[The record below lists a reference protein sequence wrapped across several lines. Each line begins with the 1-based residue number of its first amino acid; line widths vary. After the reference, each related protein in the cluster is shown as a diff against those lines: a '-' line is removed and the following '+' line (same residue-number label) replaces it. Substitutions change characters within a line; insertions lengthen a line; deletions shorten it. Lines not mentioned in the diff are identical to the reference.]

1 MDLPHRV
8 QLLREKGWRK
18 PADTVKVDRTTQFGN
33 PFTSFGGTKSMELF
47 RLWVTGELTEA
58 EIREKFPQIIA
69 SHLISRRKVIQA
81 NIGSLAG
88 KNLACWCG
96 PNDQCHADVLLELS
110 NQKKVWRETA

>member
-1 MDLPHRV
+1 MDTPRRV
-8 QLLREKGWRK
+8 QLMREKGWRM

-33 PFTSFGGTKSMELF
+33 PFTSLGGAKSVELF
-47 RLWVTGELTEA
+47 RLWVTGELTDG

-81 NIGSLAG
+81 NIGSLAR

-96 PNDQCHADVLLELS
+96 QQDQCHADVLLDIA
-110 NQKKVWRETA
+110 NQTKHWRETA